1 MPNLTDDLGTAK
13 ERCLNQFGTAVLVW
27 CGKSS
32 TESVKLYLSSTHG
45 TPSKSDVAPV
55 SLHSTSSEAGL
66 TDTPFKGGASKKL
79 LEGGGGEGGRS
90 NKKIFAQ
97 GKTKRKKIHALN

>member
-45 TPSKSDVAPV
+45 TPSKSDVALV

-66 TDTPFKGGASKKL
+66 TDTPVSYTHL
-79 LEGGGGEGGRS
+79 TLP
-90 NKKIFAQ
+90 
-97 GKTKRKKIHALN
+97 TKRIV

>member
-45 TPSKSDVAPV
+45 TPSESDVAPA

-66 TDTPFKGGASKKL
+66 TDTPFKEGTSRKL
-79 LEGGGGEGGRS
+79 LEGEGGKADEVPKNIRARE
-90 NKKIFAQ
+90 N
-97 GKTKRKKIHALN
+97 